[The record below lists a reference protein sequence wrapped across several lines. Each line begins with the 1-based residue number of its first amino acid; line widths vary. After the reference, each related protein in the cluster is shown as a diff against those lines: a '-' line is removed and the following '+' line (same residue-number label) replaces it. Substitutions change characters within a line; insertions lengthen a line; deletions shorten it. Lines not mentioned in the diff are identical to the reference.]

1 MLFHRRSRTA
11 GYIHVLSQVTAL
23 EHHRHYNIEDSEH
36 PYQARYYQSRAIHHL
51 SRASL
56 ASLQDHQSI
65 SQLPKHLFLIRIQSL
80 TLCRRSS
87 LETPSSSTLHEQ
99 LREATNLDRFDSWL
113 PSMSANRN
121 RRLAK
126 EIADIRKDTSSGI
139 TITNMQGT
147 DDFADLT
154 HVKGHFQGPPDT
166 PYEGGRYE
174 VDIRITSEYPFKPP
188 EMRFITRIWHPNVS
202 SQTVSLPS
210 TTS

>member
-1 MLFHRRSRTA
+1 
-11 GYIHVLSQVTAL
+11 
-23 EHHRHYNIEDSEH
+23 
-36 PYQARYYQSRAIHHL
+36 
-51 SRASL
+51 
-56 ASLQDHQSI
+56 
-65 SQLPKHLFLIRIQSL
+65 
-80 TLCRRSS
+80 
-87 LETPSSSTLHEQ
+87 
-99 LREATNLDRFDSWL
+99 
-113 PSMSANRN
+113 MSANRN